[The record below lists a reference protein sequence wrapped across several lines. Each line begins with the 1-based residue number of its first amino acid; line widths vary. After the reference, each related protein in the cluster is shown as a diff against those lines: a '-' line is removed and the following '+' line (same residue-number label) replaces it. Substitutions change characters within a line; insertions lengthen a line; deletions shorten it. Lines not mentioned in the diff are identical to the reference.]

1 MDFVRRDGRLDTD
14 RAAYHPPPRGNQP
27 VQFDYT
33 RLNEGIQG
41 MVAGTKERVPPV
53 AGKQKWICFV
63 TVCMLVNKKK
73 STNQVEVSKS
83 ILSSLSPDV

>member
-14 RAAYHPPPRGNQP
+14 RAAPPPRG

-33 RLNEGIQG
+33 RLNSLIQG
-41 MVAGTKERVPPV
+41 MVAGTKERVPPGL

-63 TVCMLVNKKK
+63 TVCMLVLKKK